1 MQMTCQSELKSLK
14 VFCTQLLILTV
25 WSFVP
30 TSSSSSSSSFCFGFS
45 VVVVVVVVVVVD
57 GGGGGVC
64 VSTNR

>member
-45 VVVVVVVVVVVD
+45 VVVVVVD